1 MNFCNIVIGG
11 HLGKDAEQFSTNSGQ
26 IVTRFSV
33 GVNVGFGERR
43 NTNWFECAM
52 WGDRGSKLLPY
63 LKKGKAVV
71 ISGELNMT
79 TREYQG
85 RLFSSMN
92 VNVDNLSFA
101 GDRDSQQQTQQ
112 QEQTQAPQ
120 QQEPYQA
127 EFSDNEDVPF

>member
-11 HLGKDAEQFSTNSGQ
+11 HLGKDAEQFSTNNGQ

-43 NTNWFECAM
+43 NTNWFECAI

-63 LKKGKAVV
+63 LKKGKAVIV
-71 ISGELNMT
+71 SGELMT

-85 RLFSSMN
+85 RLYSSMN

-101 GDRDSQQQTQQ
+101 GDRDGQQQQQ
-112 QEQTQAPQ
+112 DQQPQ

>member
-11 HLGKDAEQFSTNSGQ
+11 HLGKDAEQLSTNSGQ

-63 LKKGKAVV
+63 LRKGKAVIV
-71 ISGELNMT
+71 SGELNMT

-92 VNVDNLSFA
+92 INVDNLSFA
-101 GDRDSQQQTQQ
+101 GDRDNQQQQDQQ
-112 QEQTQAPQ
+112 PQ

-127 EFSDNEDVPF
+127 EFSDNDVVPF